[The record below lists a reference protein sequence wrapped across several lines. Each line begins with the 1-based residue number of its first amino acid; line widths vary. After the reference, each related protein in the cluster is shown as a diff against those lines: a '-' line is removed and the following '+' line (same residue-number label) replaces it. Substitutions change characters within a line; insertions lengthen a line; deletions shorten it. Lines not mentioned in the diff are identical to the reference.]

1 MRIMKNASS
10 WFLTCARLKQWT
22 HAVEA
27 MAEPSQT
34 GVAPCL
40 ANATRQHS
48 RWWVAPLTSTEV
60 CLCNTWVRTGRVE
73 ESRGCTV
80 ATRPTKIQHV

>member
-10 WFLTCARLKQWT
+10 WFLTCARLERWT
-22 HAVEA
+22 HALEVK
-27 MAEPSQT
+27 AEPSQT

-48 RWWVAPLTSTEV
+48 R
-60 CLCNTWVRTGRVE
+60 
-73 ESRGCTV
+73 
-80 ATRPTKIQHV
+80 